1 MPNGSL
7 SLAEYPAAMVR
18 LKCDKCGRAG
28 QYRKTTL
35 IQKYS
40 PDMPLPELHAPWE
53 SRHPVAGYPEPIV
66 DHGLAR
72 ELALAAY
79 AEIKK
84 ETQ

>member
-1 MPNGSL
+1 MPTQPRRISRRHG
-7 SLAEYPAAMVR
+7 AA
-18 LKCDKCGRAG
+18 
-28 QYRKTTL
+28 
-35 IQKYS
+35 
-40 PDMPLPELHAPWE
+40 LHAPWE